1 MKRFLSKPDSTW
13 LLPALIATVLLAV
26 TVFLPLWQMELVA
39 RQYPQRL
46 IMHAY
51 GYKFVGD
58 DRSPYDD
65 IREINGLNHYIGM
78 RPLEEVAE
86 MQLFLP
92 GVAALIAGT
101 LLAAFVVWKRR
112 WLRGLIIAG
121 FWTMPIFFVAD
132 LQFWL
137 YRYGHTLDEKAPLDT
152 GAFTPKVLGKTQVWN
167 FHSETGFESG
177 FYLMIAA
184 ALVIT
189 IGPPALRMIASR
201 MGRPAEAET
210 SQSPDLTA
218 QPMQAVRVEQRVRP

>member
-1 MKRFLSKPDSTW
+1 MKRLFGKPEGTW
-13 LLPALIATVLLAV
+13 LIPAIIASTLLVV
-26 TVFLPLWQMELVA
+26 TLFLPLWKMELVA

-58 DRSPYDD
+58 DISPYED

-78 RPLEEVAE
+78 KPLEEVTE
-86 MQLFLP
+86 MQFFIP
-92 GVAALIAGT
+92 G
-101 LLAAFVVWKRR
+101 LLALASGAVIISFVAWKRR
-112 WLRGLIIAG
+112 WLQWLTVAA
-121 FWTMPIFFVAD
+121 FWTVPVFFVAD

-184 ALVIT
+184 ALIIT
-189 IGPPALRMIASR
+189 FGPPALRMVANRRERSAATEP
-201 MGRPAEAET
+201 RPAADLAG
-210 SQSPDLTA
+210 QSTR
-218 QPMQAVRVEQRVRP
+218 AVRVGQHGRS